1 MCRIRSVGSHLFII
15 SDYPV
20 VQLHLQKSSLPNRI
34 PVALAM
40 AHLITS
46 NLASSNFIVNF
57 IVGNAETKLTKK
69 GKK

>member
-1 MCRIRSVGSHLFII
+1 MCCIRIVGSQLFII

-20 VQLHLQKSSLPNRI
+20 VKLHLQKSSLPNRV
-34 PVALAM
+34 PLAVAM

-57 IVGNAETKLTKK
+57 IVGNAETKLTNK